1 MCNIPHDINISY
13 VVHFAKK
20 KSFLG
25 FRWKNK
31 NRMNLI
37 HFGFFSENLL
47 QLFWLHCEHMK
58 IMYVNCGLRN
68 EYESDPAPSW
78 LVSSVDRT
86 LHRYRKGEKEKK
98 RKHCLHITILS
109 LSIYLH
115 SSNADRNNDSF
126 LRLSVFLPCTDVI
139 KCLTEYWTGDI
150 MKRICRSLL
159 KMESTFLP
167 LTIHLISISQRL
179 HDQLR
184 NGIVTLQSNVI
195 TKAIFMVYIHTR
207 LLHEQKMQGLVLNV

>member
-1 MCNIPHDINISY
+1 MNMKVIQLAVGWLAQLIEHCTSI
-13 VVHFAKK
+13 AKARKK
-20 KSFLG
+20 KKGNVAYTSQYF
-25 FRWKNK
+25 
-31 NRMNLI
+31 
-37 HFGFFSENLL
+37 
-47 QLFWLHCEHMK
+47 HCESTCIPLMQ
-58 IMYVNCGLRN
+58 IGTTTV
-68 EYESDPAPSW
+68 
-78 LVSSVDRT
+78 
-86 LHRYRKGEKEKK
+86 
-98 RKHCLHITILS
+98 
-109 LSIYLH
+109 
-115 SSNADRNNDSF
+115 F